1 MHHGFIYLFSGKL
14 AYLGRMECFDW
25 INVENKALGK
35 LYSYVKREIL

>member
-14 AYLGRMECFDW
+14 AYPGRMECFDR

-35 LYSYVKREIL
+35 YIVMSKEKY